1 MEGVPRSVTSR
12 TISGHCDSTHDP
24 DRPRCFTAMTT
35 EPRFPRVVDDV
46 TVRLIA
52 SVVLILAL
60 VALDLHQ
67 WWVYVVLAVDFI
79 LRTTLGPKASLLAI
93 GVQRFVRPVVSAP
106 GRPTAGPPKRF
117 AAGIGAA
124 LTSVAVILWLLGIAS
139 PVVVTIGVVMI
150 VFPALESIL
159 GFCVGCKVFGVLMK
173 LGVIPRE
180 VCLECADISLRGAIV
195 ADPV

>member
-1 MEGVPRSVTSR
+1 MEGAPRSVTSR
-12 TISGHCDSTHDP
+12 IISGHCDSTHYP

-79 LRTTLGPKASLLAI
+79 LRTTLGPKASLLAMASSDSS
-93 GVQRFVRPVVSAP
+93 VRWSARPDDQPRVRPSVSP
-106 GRPTAGPPKRF
+106 QGLGPH
-117 AAGIGAA
+117 
-124 LTSVAVILWLLGIAS
+124 
-139 PVVVTIGVVMI
+139 
-150 VFPALESIL
+150 
-159 GFCVGCKVFGVLMK
+159 
-173 LGVIPRE
+173 
-180 VCLECADISLRGAIV
+180 
-195 ADPV
+195 